1 MPAGTSALMSSMAH
15 PGSMALPMD
24 SAALLA
30 TPCPDMVG
38 ASRLSSSSYSFSD
51 HITSCAVTFRLAPAE
66 PRKPPDS
73 SARRAQA
80 RRRLREE
87 AKAQWKATQAW
98 EKGQETKWGD
108 AQGEQEKGWGQQE
121 AREKRQEK
129 RLQQQRSTTA
139 CDESSDLMKMFEDAK
154 SAGAVVQVG
163 PCDSGPPEPV
173 DVEEVAMP
181 QAVQVGDASDS
192 ESAWN
197 EERESACFSLA
208 CHKVK
213 ESGGTVLAA
222 VRWAAS
228 AQWWCHLTGRCLPAK
243 GPRNI
248 ILDTRTSDSGYL
260 RQVN

>member
-1 MPAGTSALMSSMAH
+1 M
-15 PGSMALPMD
+15 
-24 SAALLA
+24 
-30 TPCPDMVG
+30 
-38 ASRLSSSSYSFSD
+38 
-51 HITSCAVTFRLAPAE
+51 
-66 PRKPPDS
+66 
-73 SARRAQA
+73 
-80 RRRLREE
+80 
-87 AKAQWKATQAW
+87 
-98 EKGQETKWGD
+98 
-108 AQGEQEKGWGQQE
+108 
-121 AREKRQEK
+121 
-129 RLQQQRSTTA
+129 
-139 CDESSDLMKMFEDAK
+139 
-154 SAGAVVQVG
+154 
-163 PCDSGPPEPV
+163 